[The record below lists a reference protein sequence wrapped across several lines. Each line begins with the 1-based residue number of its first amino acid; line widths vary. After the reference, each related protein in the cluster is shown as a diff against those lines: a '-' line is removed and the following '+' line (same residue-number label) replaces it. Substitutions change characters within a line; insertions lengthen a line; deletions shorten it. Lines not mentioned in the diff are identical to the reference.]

1 MAKHRSRLN
10 SSRVILLQRLV
21 SNSSSS
27 RALQISGV
35 SLKILLRSKTIF
47 LWGYMEEDLYFPIIL
62 MMAPDLQQVTA
73 SLPVA
78 LVYLKTSVSNDVLLV
93 VVKC

>member
-1 MAKHRSRLN
+1 
-10 SSRVILLQRLV
+10 
-21 SNSSSS
+21 
-27 RALQISGV
+27 
-35 SLKILLRSKTIF
+35 
-47 LWGYMEEDLYFPIIL
+47 MEEDLYFPIIL
-62 MMAPDLQQVTA
+62 MMAPDLQEVTA

>member
-1 MAKHRSRLN
+1 
-10 SSRVILLQRLV
+10 
-21 SNSSSS
+21 
-27 RALQISGV
+27 
-35 SLKILLRSKTIF
+35 
-47 LWGYMEEDLYFPIIL
+47 MEEDLYFPIIL

-78 LVYLKTSVSNDVLLV
+78 LVYLKTPVSNDVLLV